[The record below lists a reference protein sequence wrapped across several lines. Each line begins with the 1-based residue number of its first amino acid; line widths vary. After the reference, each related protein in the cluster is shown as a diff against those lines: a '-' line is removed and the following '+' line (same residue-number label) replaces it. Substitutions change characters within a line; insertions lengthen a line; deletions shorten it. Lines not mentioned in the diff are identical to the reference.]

1 VVNANL
7 TGTVLERDG
16 SVYQIATPEGTVRAV
31 LRGKAKGGGPK
42 VVVGDI
48 VLLEAGEA
56 GGLCGITAVEPRRS
70 LLARRVPEGR
80 GLRPVVANVDQVV
93 VVTAA
98 IDPAP
103 VPQLLDRLLAII
115 EVNHLTAAVAVNKID
130 LAPGDALAARFRSAG
145 YPVYLTSAKTGEGI
159 PELRKG
165 LRGKASVVTGP
176 SGAGK
181 SSLLNAVESGLKLRV
196 REISAK
202 IRRGK
207 QTTVSAVMIPLTEGG
222 YVIDTPGFSEVG
234 LWGVEPTEL
243 AECFPEFRQLK
254 ASCRF
259 GDCRHKQEPDCAVQ
273 HAVATGSIRDD
284 RYASYLCLLAEL
296 EAAPKPWE

>member
-1 VVNANL
+1 MVNAQL
-7 TGTVLERDG
+7 SGTVLERDG

-56 GGLCGITAVEPRRS
+56 GGLYGITAVEPRRT

-98 IDPAP
+98 VDPAP
-103 VPQLLDRLLAII
+103 VPQLLDRHLII
-115 EVNHLTAAVAVNKID
+115 AEANHLTAAVAINKID
-130 LAPGDALAARFRSAG
+130 LAPGDALAERFRSAG
-145 YPVYLTSAKTGEGI
+145 YPVYLTSAKTGQGI
-159 PELRKG
+159 PEFRKG
-165 LRGKASVVTGP
+165 LQGKASVVTGP

-234 LWGVEPTEL
+234 LWGVEPAEL
-243 AECFPEFRQLK
+243 ADCFPEFRLLT

-259 GDCRHKQEPDCAVQ
+259 GDCRHNQEPDCAVQ
-273 HAVATGSIRDD
+273 HAVADGSIRDD
-284 RYASYLCLLAEL
+284 RYASYLALLGEL
-296 EAAPKPWE
+296 ASAPKPWE